1 MLMFEEI
8 NDLDF
13 KNPSVDLPL
22 KDDINLFELGIGQTF
37 TSFDVL
43 GQCLKRYHATQMGF
57 ETKIV
62 RVEKEDD
69 KIKIFID
76 KFVEEHNHTL
86 NSQELLHQF
95 APSLLQVCQLGT
107 TILKRIL
114 RKKFPD
120 QEIYHQDLYNMIHKF
135 KTDAQIKNDA
145 VILYEHLM
153 KLQQEDSDWY
163 FNVDFEGIKVEKEEQ
178 AVTECG
184 ICKSWYHDPKLS
196 FKEQ

>member
-1 MLMFEEI
+1 MQLKWDSKQKLFVLKKKMMYML
-8 NDLDF
+8 
-13 KNPSVDLPL
+13 
-22 KDDINLFELGIGQTF
+22 
-37 TSFDVL
+37 
-43 GQCLKRYHATQMGF
+43 
-57 ETKIV
+57 
-62 RVEKEDD
+62 EKLTNVIMEA
-69 KIKIFID
+69 IFID

-95 APSLLQVCQLGT
+95 APSLRT